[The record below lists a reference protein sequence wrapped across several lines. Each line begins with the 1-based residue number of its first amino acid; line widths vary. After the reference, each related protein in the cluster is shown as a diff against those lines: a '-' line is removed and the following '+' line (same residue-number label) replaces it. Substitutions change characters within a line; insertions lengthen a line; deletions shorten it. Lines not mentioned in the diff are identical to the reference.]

1 MHLQFRELYFMV
13 RLGDAGRM
21 ELTPLL
27 SASLSGLVLG
37 LALIAAIGPQN
48 VFVLRQGLRGEHVGS
63 VVAICVV
70 SDLVLI
76 GAVTSAAGM
85 VSELPAAALTAV
97 RWAGVLYL
105 AVFAASAARRAV
117 HPSAVEIATSGRSRR
132 ATVVGTTLALT
143 WLNPHIYVD
152 MVLVVGPLAASH
164 GEGRWAFGTGVLI
177 ASTLWFLALGL
188 GARVLR
194 PLFRRPATWRL
205 VDAGV
210 AVTMAVL
217 AVALART
224 GSL

>member
-1 MHLQFRELYFMV
+1 M
-13 RLGDAGRM
+13 D
-21 ELTPLL
+21 LTPLL

-48 VFVLRQGLRGEHVGS
+48 VYVLRQGLRGEHVGS
-63 VVAICVV
+63 VVAICVA

-85 VSELPAAALTAV
+85 VSVLPAAALAAI

-105 AVFAASAARRAV
+105 AVFAASAAWRAL
-117 HPSAVEIATSGRSRR
+117 HPSDVEIAAAGRSQR

-143 WLNPHIYVD
+143 WLNPHVYVD

-164 GEGRWAFGTGVLI
+164 GEDRWAFGTGVLI

-188 GARVLR
+188 GARGLR
-194 PLFRRPATWRL
+194 PLFRRPRTWRVL
-205 VDAGV
+205 DAGV

-224 GSL
+224 SSL

>member
-1 MHLQFRELYFMV
+1 M
-13 RLGDAGRM
+13 D
-21 ELTPLL
+21 LTPLL

-48 VFVLRQGLRGEHVGS
+48 VFVLRQGLRGEHVVS

-85 VSELPAAALTAV
+85 VSELPPAALTAV

-105 AVFAASAARRAV
+105 AVFATSAAWRALR
-117 HPSAVEIATSGRSRR
+117 PSAVEIAPPGRSPR

-143 WLNPHIYVD
+143 WLNPHVYVD

-164 GEGRWAFGTGVLI
+164 GEDRWAFGTGVLI

-194 PLFRRPATWRL
+194 PLFRRPSTWRVL
-205 VDAGV
+205 DAVV
-210 AVTMAVL
+210 ATTMAVL

-224 GSL
+224 SSL